1 MVLILF
7 FHITKECLPFLCRG
21 YMAPE
26 YAIRGLMSA
35 KIDVFSFGVLMLEI
49 ISGRKNY
56 EPQLDDE
63 RRELLNLV
71 SVKVNAT
78 FSHLWLSPL
87 LIN

>member
-1 MVLILF
+1 
-7 FHITKECLPFLCRG
+7 
-21 YMAPE
+21 MAPE

-56 EPQLDDE
+56 EPHLDDQ

-71 SVKVNAT
+71 SFKANAT
-78 FSHLWLSPL
+78 PSYLGYHHC
-87 LIN
+87 